1 MRETLPKADSDNN
14 NHFEQRSPLHRLQ
27 INLTCANQMRYN
39 PRAMLPIEHIRG
51 EILEAVREPGFCVL
65 LSAPTGSGKSTRVPG
80 MLMEAG
86 WGERGTIIVVQPR
99 RLAARLLAGYVARQ
113 FPCRLGQEVGYT
125 VRFDS
130 QRSAATRILFVTDGI
145 LERRLTE
152 DPELRGVSAVIFDEV
167 HERRLSGD
175 LCLARVLQLQS
186 GARPDIGVFVMSA
199 TLELD
204 KLQGYLPQARVLRA
218 EGRLYP
224 VEIGYQPP
232 VPVRNKFG
240 YVQPPPVWEQ
250 CAAAVKQL
258 VEQPDCGDVL
268 VFLPGAYEI
277 RRTVEILENVGWMRG
292 RDVFALHGQLPPEA
306 QAQAVEKG
314 DKPRVIVST
323 NIAETSLTIEGVRAV
338 VDSGTARE
346 ARWDP
351 LRGIST
357 LHVVPVSQ
365 AQAEQRAGRA
375 GRLGPGRCIRL
386 WSEAEHRRRAPF
398 PAPEVHRA
406 DISQAFLNL
415 LAWGCRG
422 LGDIRR
428 FPWPDAPT
436 EAETQR
442 AWQLLEELGAATPQ
456 GITPTGQRMLRH
468 PLPPVLARLLVAGE
482 EHGCSTEMA
491 AIAALLQG
499 ENIATAGGLAA
510 SLRHEDDFTDFQA
523 EWRALQA
530 AAQLHFNPQECGK
543 LGIMARA
550 AREVAQAFRQ
560 MCRDRQKEP
569 DFAAAR
575 NGVVR
580 GLLGSFPD
588 HVAARNSTA
597 TSTARLCKRRGGS
610 IAGDSVA
617 REAAVFLAAEMT
629 EVGGKNVETRLSR
642 CTTLQL
648 SDLCLHEDDIAVY
661 DTARRRVLNFHRHL
675 YRDLVIAEKEGGD
688 AAPDAA
694 APLLAEQVVRGNLR
708 LEGWDGHVLQW
719 INRLTCLRNAMPEL
733 EMPDFGE
740 EDRLVAITMLCEG
753 AVCYKDIQNRP
764 VLPIL
769 GEWLSPWQKEC
780 LNKYAPK
787 ALKLANGREVK
798 LLYREDGTPTFGL
811 KCQLLFGV
819 PQTPVIA
826 EGRVKCLV
834 EILAPNQRPYQIT
847 SDLASFWRNGYP
859 QMKKDLAGR
868 YPRHDWPDSAPDA

>member
-1 MRETLPKADSDNN
+1 MRP
-14 NHFEQRSPLHRLQ
+14 
-27 INLTCANQMRYN
+27 
-39 PRAMLPIEHIRG
+39 AMLPIEQIRG
-51 EILEAVREPGFCVL
+51 EILEAVKEPGFCVL

-80 MLMEAG
+80 MLLAAG

-152 DPELRGVSAVIFDEV
+152 DPELNGVSAVIFDEV

-175 LCLARVLQLQS
+175 LCLARVLELQR
-186 GARPDIGVFVMSA
+186 GARPEIGVFVMSA

-204 KLQGYLPQARVLRA
+204 KLQGYLPQATVLRA

-224 VEIGYQPP
+224 VQVSYMPP

-250 CAAAVKQL
+250 CAAAVRQL

-277 RRTVEILENVGWMRG
+277 RRTVEMLEQVGWMRG
-292 RDVFALHGQLPPEA
+292 RDVFALHGQLTPEA
-306 QAQAVEKG
+306 QARAVECG
-314 DKPRVIVST
+314 SRPRVIVST
-323 NIAETSLTIEGVRAV
+323 NIAETSLTIEGVRSV

-351 LRGIST
+351 QRGIST
-357 LHVVPVSQ
+357 LHIVPISQ
-365 AQAEQRAGRA
+365 AQAEQRTGRA

-415 LAWGCRG
+415 LAWGCRS

-436 EAETQR
+436 EAETTR
-442 AWQLLEELGAATPQ
+442 AWQLLEELGAADSQ
-456 GITPTGQRMLRH
+456 GITPTGRQMLRY

-482 EHGCSTEMA
+482 EYGCPAEMA

-499 ENIATAGGLAA
+499 ENIALSTGLHP
-510 SLRHEDDFTDFQA
+510 SLRLEGDFTDFQA

-530 AAQLHFNPQECGK
+530 AARLSYNPQECGR

-560 MCRDRQKEP
+560 MLHKTEAEP
-569 DFAAAR
+569 DFAKHRA
-575 NGVVR
+575 GIVR
-580 GLLGSFPD
+580 GLLGSFPA
-588 HVAARNSTA
+588 HVAVRNSTA
-597 TSTARLCKRRGGS
+597 TGTARLCNRRGGS
-610 IAGDSVA
+610 IAADSIA
-617 REAAVFLAAEMT
+617 RHCEIFLAAEMT
-629 EVGGKNVETRLSR
+629 EVGGKSVETRLSR
-642 CTTLQL
+642 ATAL
-648 SDLCLHEDDIAVY
+648 STAELPTSEADVAMY
-661 DTARRRVLNFHRHL
+661 DPARKRVLNYHRTL
-675 YRDLVIAEKEGGD
+675 YRDLVLTEKETGD
-688 AAPDAA
+688 ATPDAA

-719 INRLTCLRNAMPEL
+719 LNRLTCLRTAMPEL
-733 EMPDFGE
+733 DLPEFSE

-753 AVCYKDIQNRP
+753 AVSYKEIQTRP

-769 GEWLSPWQKEC
+769 GEWLSPWQREC

-787 ALKLANGREVK
+787 AIRLPNGREVK

-819 PQTPVIA
+819 PHTPTIA

-847 SDLASFWRNGYP
+847 GDLASFWRNGYP

-868 YPRHDWPDSAPDA
+868 YPRHDWPPTAPDA

>member
-1 MRETLPKADSDNN
+1 MTQAG
-14 NHFEQRSPLHRLQ
+14 RL
-27 INLTCANQMRYN
+27 TSGCKVVYN
-39 PRAMLPIEHIRG
+39 ARAMLPIEQIRS
-51 EILEAVREPGFCVL
+51 EILEAVQQPGFCVL

-80 MLMEAG
+80 MLLEAG

-113 FPCRLGQEVGYT
+113 FPCQLGQEVGYT

-130 QRSAATRILFVTDGI
+130 RRSAATRILFVTDGI

-152 DPELRGVSAVIFDEV
+152 APELRGVSAIIFDEV

-175 LCLARVLQLQS
+175 LCLARTLELQRS
-186 GARPDIGVFVMSA
+186 TRPDLGVFVMSA

-204 KLQGYLPQARVLRA
+204 KLQSYLPQATVLRA

-224 VEIGYQPP
+224 VEVSYMPP
-232 VPVRNKFG
+232 APVRNKFG

-250 CAAAVKQL
+250 CAAAVRQL
-258 VEQPDCGDVL
+258 VEQKDCGDVL

-277 RRTVEILENVGWMRG
+277 RRTVEILEAVSWMHG
-292 RDVFALHGQLPPEA
+292 RDVFALHGQLTPEM
-306 QAQAVEKG
+306 QARAVECG
-314 DKPRVIVST
+314 SRPRVIVST
-323 NIAETSLTIEGVRAV
+323 NIAETSLTIEGVRSV

-351 LRGIST
+351 LRGISP
-357 LHVVPVSQ
+357 LHVVPISQ
-365 AQAEQRAGRA
+365 AQAEQRTGRA

-386 WSEAEHRRRAPF
+386 WSEAGHRRRAPY
-398 PAPEVHRA
+398 PSPEVHRA

-415 LAWGCRG
+415 LEWGCHN

-436 EAETQR
+436 EAETAR
-442 AWQLLEELGAATPQ
+442 AWQLLEDLGAAGPQ
-456 GITPTGQRMLRH
+456 GITPTGRRMLQY
-468 PLPPVLARLLVAGE
+468 PLPPVLARLLVAGDE
-482 EHGCSTEMA
+482 FGCLTEMA

-499 ENIATAGGLAA
+499 ENIALSSGL
-510 SLRHEDDFTDFQA
+510 SSTLRHEDDFTDFQA

-530 AAQLHFNPQECGK
+530 AARLNYNPQECGR

-560 MCRDRQKEP
+560 MLHRPGEEP
-569 DFAAAR
+569 DFPAHR
-575 NGVVR
+575 EGVVQ
-580 GLLGSFPD
+580 GLLGSFPS

-597 TSTARLCKRRGGS
+597 TGTARLCNRRGGS
-610 IAGDSVA
+610 ITAESVA
-617 REAAVFLAAEMT
+617 REATTFLAAEIT
-629 EVGGKNVETRLSR
+629 EVGGKSVETRLSR
-642 CTTLQL
+642 CTILL
-648 SDLCLHEDDIAVY
+648 PEDLPAREDDVAVY
-661 DTARRRVLNFHRHL
+661 DPVRKRALNHHRRL
-675 YRDLVIAEKEGGD
+675 YRDLVIAEKETGD
-688 AAPDAA
+688 AHPDDA

-719 INRLTCLRNAMPEL
+719 INRLTCLRRAMPEL
-733 EMPDFGE
+733 ELPEFGE
-740 EDRLVAITMLCEG
+740 EDRLVAITMICEG
-753 AVCYKDIQNRP
+753 AVSYKEIQNRA
-764 VLPIL
+764 VLPVL
-769 GEWLSPWQKEC
+769 GEWLSPWQREC
-780 LNKYAPK
+780 LNRYAPK
-787 ALKLANGREVK
+787 AIKLPNGREVK
-798 LLYREDGTPTFGL
+798 LLYREDGTPVFGL

-826 EGRVKCLV
+826 DGRVKCLV

-847 SDLASFWRNGYP
+847 SDLASFWKNGYP

-868 YPRHDWPDSAPDA
+868 YPRHDWPATAW

>member
-1 MRETLPKADSDNN
+1 
-14 NHFEQRSPLHRLQ
+14 
-27 INLTCANQMRYN
+27 
-39 PRAMLPIEHIRG
+39 MLPIEQIRD
-51 EILEAVREPGFCVL
+51 EILEAVKEPGFCVL

-80 MLMEAG
+80 MLLEAG

-175 LCLARVLQLQS
+175 LCLARVLELQR
-186 GARPDIGVFVMSA
+186 GARPEIGVFVMSA

-204 KLQGYLPQARVLRA
+204 KLQGYLPQATVLRA

-224 VEIGYQPP
+224 VQVSYMPP

-250 CAAAVKQL
+250 CAAAVRQL
-258 VEQPDCGDVL
+258 LELPESGDVL

-277 RRTVEILENVGWMRG
+277 RRTVEILEQVGWMRG
-292 RDVFALHGQLPPEA
+292 RDVFALHGQLTPEA
-306 QAQAVEKG
+306 QARAVECG
-314 DKPRVIVST
+314 SRPRVIVST
-323 NIAETSLTIEGVRAV
+323 NIAETSLTIEGVRSV

-357 LHVVPVSQ
+357 LHVVPISQ
-365 AQAEQRAGRA
+365 AQAEQRTGRA

-415 LAWGCRG
+415 LVWGCRS
-422 LGDIRR
+422 LSDIRR
-428 FPWPDAPT
+428 FPWPDSPT
-436 EAETQR
+436 EAETTR
-442 AWQLLEELGAATPQ
+442 AWQLLEELGAVDSQ
-456 GITPTGQRMLRH
+456 GITLTGKQMLRY

-482 EHGCSTEMA
+482 EFGCTTEMA
-491 AIAALLQG
+491 SIAALLQG
-499 ENIATAGGLAA
+499 ENIALSTGLHP
-510 SLRHEDDFTDFQA
+510 SLRMEEDFTDFQA
-523 EWRALQA
+523 EWRALQTA
-530 AAQLHFNPQECGK
+530 ARLSYNPQECGR

-550 AREVAQAFRQ
+550 AREVNQAFRQ
-560 MCRDRQKEP
+560 MLHRQEVEP
-569 DFAAAR
+569 DFAAHRA
-575 NGVVR
+575 GMVR
-580 GLLGSFPD
+580 ALLGSFPA
-588 HVAARNSTA
+588 HVAARNNSSTG
-597 TSTARLCKRRGGS
+597 TARLCNRRGGS
-610 IAGDSVA
+610 IAADSVA
-617 REAAVFLAAEMT
+617 RNCDIFLTAEMT
-629 EVGGKNVETRLSR
+629 EIGGKNVEIRLSR
-642 CTTLQL
+642 ATSL
-648 SDLCLHEDDIAVY
+648 SCNDLPTHEDDVAVY
-661 DTARRRVLNFHRHL
+661 DPARKRVLNYHRTL
-675 YRDLVIAEKEGGD
+675 YRDLVLCEKETGD

-719 INRLTCLRNAMPEL
+719 INRLTCLRAAMPEL
-733 EMPDFGE
+733 ELPEFSE
-740 EDRLVAITMLCEG
+740 EDRMVAITMLCEG
-753 AVCYKDIQNRP
+753 AVSYKEIQNRP

-769 GEWLSPWQKEC
+769 GEWLSPWQREC

-787 ALKLANGREVK
+787 AVRLPNGREVN

-819 PQTPVIA
+819 PNTPVIA

-834 EILAPNQRPYQIT
+834 EILAPNQRPYQLT
-847 SDLASFWRNGYP
+847 ADLASFWRNGYP

-868 YPRHDWPDSAPDA
+868 YPRHDWPPTAPDA

>member
-1 MRETLPKADSDNN
+1 MLV
-14 NHFEQRSPLHRLQ
+14 
-27 INLTCANQMRYN
+27 YN
-39 PRAMLPIEHIRG
+39 ARHMLPIEQIRG
-51 EILEAVREPGFCVL
+51 EILAAVRQPGFCVL

-113 FPCRLGQEVGYT
+113 FPCRPGQEVGYT

-152 DPELRGVSAVIFDEV
+152 DPELHGVSAVIFDEV

-175 LCLARVLQLQS
+175 LCLARVLELQRS
-186 GARPDIGVFVMSA
+186 ARPDIGVFVMSA

-204 KLQGYLPQARVLRA
+204 KLQSYLPQATVLRA

-224 VEIGYQPP
+224 VEVSYMPP

-240 YVQPPPVWEQ
+240 YVQAPPVWEQ
-250 CAAAVKQL
+250 CAEAVRKL
-258 VEQPDCGDVL
+258 VEQKDCGDVL

-277 RRTVEILENVGWMRG
+277 RRTVEILEQVGWMSG
-292 RDVFALHGQLPPEA
+292 RDVFALHGQLSPEA
-306 QAQAVEKG
+306 QSQAVECG
-314 DKPRVIVST
+314 NRPRVIVST
-323 NIAETSLTIEGVRAV
+323 NIAETSLTIEGVRSV

-357 LHVVPVSQ
+357 LHIVPISQ
-365 AQAEQRAGRA
+365 AQAEQRTGRA

-415 LAWGCRG
+415 LVWGCRN
-422 LGDIRR
+422 LSDIRR

-436 EAETQR
+436 EAETAR
-442 AWQLLEELGAATPQ
+442 AWQLLEDLGAADAK
-456 GITPTGQRMLRH
+456 GITATGRRMLQY

-482 EHGCSTEMA
+482 EHGCTTEMA

-499 ENIATAGGLAA
+499 ENITLTSGLSD
-510 SLRHEDDFTDFQA
+510 SLRREDDYTDFQA
-523 EWRALQA
+523 EWRAVQRADALRYQ
-530 AAQLHFNPQECGK
+530 PQECRR

-550 AREVAQAFRQ
+550 AREVAQSFRQ
-560 MCRDRQKEP
+560 MLRNNTAEP

-575 NGVVR
+575 SGVVR
-580 GLLGSFPD
+580 GLLGSFPA

-597 TSTARLCKRRGGS
+597 TGTARLCQRRGGS
-610 IAGDSVA
+610 IATDSVA
-617 REAAVFLAAEMT
+617 READIFLAAEIT
-629 EVGGKNVETRLSR
+629 EVGGKSVETRLSR
-642 CTTLQL
+642 CTVLSPDDLPTL
-648 SDLCLHEDDIAVY
+648 EDDIAIY
-661 DTARRRVLNFHRHL
+661 DPARKRVLNHHRQL
-675 YRDLVIAEKEGGD
+675 YRDLVIAEKETGD
-688 AAPDAA
+688 AAADDA

-719 INRLTCLRNAMPEL
+719 INRLTCLRQAMPEL
-733 EMPDFGE
+733 ELPDFGE
-740 EDRLVAITMLCEG
+740 DDRLVAITMLCEG

-769 GEWLSPWQKEC
+769 GEWLSPRQKEC
-780 LNKYAPK
+780 LNRYAPK
-787 ALKLANGREVK
+787 AIKLANGREVK
-798 LLYREDGTPTFGL
+798 LLYREDGTPVFGL

-826 EGRVKCLV
+826 DGRVKCLV

-868 YPRHDWPDSAPDA
+868 YPRHDWPDTAPDA

>member
-1 MRETLPKADSDNN
+1 MRP
-14 NHFEQRSPLHRLQ
+14 
-27 INLTCANQMRYN
+27 
-39 PRAMLPIEHIRG
+39 AMLPIEQIRG
-51 EILEAVREPGFCVL
+51 EILEAVKEPGFCVL

-80 MLMEAG
+80 MLLEAG

-152 DPELRGVSAVIFDEV
+152 DPELHGVSAVIFDEV

-175 LCLARVLQLQS
+175 LCLARVLELQRGS
-186 GARPDIGVFVMSA
+186 RPEIGVFVMSA

-204 KLQGYLPQARVLRA
+204 KLQGYLPQATVLRA

-224 VEIGYQPP
+224 VQVSYMPP

-250 CAAAVKQL
+250 CAAAVRQL
-258 VEQPDCGDVL
+258 VEQPESGDVL

-277 RRTVEILENVGWMRG
+277 RRTVEILEQVGWMRG
-292 RDVFALHGQLPPEA
+292 RDVFALHGQLTPEA
-306 QAQAVEKG
+306 QARAVECG
-314 DKPRVIVST
+314 SRPRVIVST
-323 NIAETSLTIEGVRAV
+323 NIAETSLTIEGVRSV

-351 LRGIST
+351 QRGIST
-357 LHVVPVSQ
+357 LHVVPISQ
-365 AQAEQRAGRA
+365 AQAEQRTGRA

-415 LAWGCRG
+415 LAWGCRS

-436 EAETQR
+436 EAESSR
-442 AWQLLEELGAATPQ
+442 AWQLLEELGAADSQ
-456 GITPTGQRMLRH
+456 GITPTGRQMLRY
-468 PLPPVLARLLVAGE
+468 PLPPMLARLLVAGE
-482 EHGCSTEMA
+482 EYGCPAEMA

-499 ENIATAGGLAA
+499 ENIATASGLHP
-510 SLRHEDDFTDFQA
+510 SLRQEGDFTDFQA
-523 EWRALQA
+523 EWRALQTA
-530 AAQLHFNPQECGK
+530 VRLNYNPQECDR

-550 AREVAQAFRQ
+550 AREVAMAFRQ
-560 MCRDRQKEP
+560 MLDHRGAEP
-569 DFAAAR
+569 DFTAHR
-575 NGVVR
+575 QGVVR
-580 GLLGSFPD
+580 GLLGSFPA

-597 TSTARLCKRRGGS
+597 TGTARLCKRRGGS
-610 IAGDSVA
+610 IAADSIA
-617 REAAVFLAAEMT
+617 RHCEIFLAAEMT
-629 EVGGKNVETRLSR
+629 EVGGKSVETRLSR
-642 CTTLQL
+642 CTGLTTA
-648 SDLCLHEDDIAVY
+648 DLITGEADVAMY
-661 DTARRRVLNFHRHL
+661 DPARKRVLNYHRTL
-675 YRDLVIAEKEGGD
+675 YRDLVLTEKETGD
-688 AAPDAA
+688 ATPEAA

-719 INRLTCLRNAMPEL
+719 LNRLTCLRAAMPEL
-733 EMPDFGE
+733 ELPDFGE

-753 AVCYKDIQNRP
+753 AVSYKEIQNRP

-769 GEWLSPWQKEC
+769 GEWLSPWQREC

-787 ALKLANGREVK
+787 AIRLPNGREVK
-798 LLYREDGTPTFGL
+798 LLYREDGTPVFGL

-819 PQTPVIA
+819 PHTPTIA
-826 EGRVKCLV
+826 EGSVKCLV

-847 SDLASFWRNGYP
+847 ADLASFWRNGYP

-868 YPRHDWPDSAPDA
+868 DPRHDWPPTAPDA

>member
-1 MRETLPKADSDNN
+1 M
-14 NHFEQRSPLHRLQ
+14 
-27 INLTCANQMRYN
+27 YN
-39 PRAMLPIEHIRG
+39 AAHLMLPIDQIRG
-51 EILEAVREPGFCVL
+51 DILEAVRQPGFCVL

-80 MLMEAG
+80 MLLEAG
-86 WGERGTIIVVQPR
+86 LGEQGTIIVVQPR

-152 DPELRGVSAVIFDEV
+152 DPELKGVSAVIFDEV
-167 HERRLSGD
+167 HERRLSSD
-175 LCLARVLQLQS
+175 LCLARVLELQRHS
-186 GARPDIGVFVMSA
+186 RPELGVFVMSA

-204 KLQGYLPQARVLRA
+204 KLQGYLPQATVLRA
-218 EGRLYP
+218 EGRLFP
-224 VEIGYQPP
+224 VEVSYMPP

-250 CAAAVKQL
+250 CAAAVRQL
-258 VEQPDCGDVL
+258 VEHEDCGDVL

-292 RDVFALHGQLPPEA
+292 RDVFALHGQLTPEA
-306 QAQAVEKG
+306 QAQAVELG
-314 DKPRVIVST
+314 SRPRVIVST
-323 NIAETSLTIEGVRAV
+323 NIAETSLTIEGVRSV

-346 ARWDP
+346 SRWDP

-357 LHVVPVSQ
+357 LHVVPISQ
-365 AQAEQRAGRA
+365 AQAEQRTGRA

-398 PAPEVHRA
+398 PAPEIHRA

-415 LAWGCRG
+415 LAWGCRS
-422 LGDIRR
+422 LGDIRH

-436 EAETQR
+436 EAETTR
-442 AWQLLEELGAATPQ
+442 AWQLLEELGAADSQ
-456 GITPTGQRMLRH
+456 GLTATGRSMLQF
-468 PLPPVLARLLVAGE
+468 PLPPVLARLLVAGLDY
-482 EHGCSTEMA
+482 GCQAEMA

-499 ENIATAGGLAA
+499 ESIALNTGL
-510 SLRHEDDFTDFQA
+510 SDTLRHEDDFTDFQA
-523 EWRALQA
+523 EWRALEA
-530 AAQLHFNPQECGK
+530 AIQLHFNPAECNR

-560 MCRDRQKEP
+560 MMHGYPTAP
-569 DFAAAR
+569 DFAANRA
-575 NGVVR
+575 GVVR
-580 GLLGSFPD
+580 GLLGSFPT
-588 HVAARNSTA
+588 HVAARNNTA
-597 TSTARLCKRRGGS
+597 TGTARLCQRRGGS
-610 IAGDSVA
+610 IAADSVA
-617 REAAVFLAAEMT
+617 RNAEIFMAADMT
-629 EVGGKNVETRLSR
+629 EVGGRNVETRLAR
-642 CTTLQL
+642 CTILTAD
-648 SDLCLHEDDIAVY
+648 DLPVHEDDVAVF
-661 DTARRRVLNFHRHL
+661 DPARKRALNHHRLL
-675 YRDLVIAEKEGGD
+675 YRDLVIAERETGD

-694 APLLAEQVVRGNLR
+694 APLLAEQVLRGNLR

-719 INRLTCLRNAMPEL
+719 INRLSCLRTAMPEL

-753 AVCYKDIQNRP
+753 AVSYKEIQNRP

-780 LNKYAPK
+780 LNRYAPK
-787 ALKLANGREVK
+787 AIKLSNGREVK

-868 YPRHDWPDSAPDA
+868 YPRHDWPDTAPDA

>member
-1 MRETLPKADSDNN
+1 
-14 NHFEQRSPLHRLQ
+14 
-27 INLTCANQMRYN
+27 
-39 PRAMLPIEHIRG
+39 MLPIEQIRDQVLQA
-51 EILEAVREPGFCVL
+51 ISKPGFCVL
-65 LSAPTGSGKSTRVPG
+65 LSAPTGSGKSTRIPG
-80 MLMEAG
+80 MLLEAG
-86 WGERGTIIVVQPR
+86 WGEKGTIIVVQPR

-130 QRSAATRILFVTDGI
+130 QRSEATRILFVTDGI
-145 LERRLTE
+145 LERKLTE
-152 DPELRGVSAVIFDEV
+152 DPELHGVSAVIFDEV

-175 LCLARVLQLQS
+175 LCLARVLELQRS
-186 GARPDIGVFVMSA
+186 ARPEIGVFVMSA

-204 KLQGYLPQARVLRA
+204 KLQSYLPQATILRA

-224 VEIGYQPP
+224 VEIAYRQP

-240 YVQPPPVWEQ
+240 YVQAPPVWEQ
-250 CAAAVKQL
+250 CAGAVRELIEK
-258 VEQPDCGDVL
+258 PDCGDVL

-277 RRTVEILENVGWMRG
+277 RRTVEILEQAGWMRG
-292 RDVFALHGQLPPEA
+292 RDVFALHGQLTPEA
-306 QAQAVEKG
+306 QARAVECG
-314 DKPRVIVST
+314 RNPRVIVST

-357 LHVVPVSQ
+357 LHVVPISQ

-386 WSEAEHRRRAPF
+386 WSEAEHRRRTAF

-415 LAWGCRG
+415 LAWGCRN
-422 LGDIRR
+422 LAEIRH

-436 EAETQR
+436 EAETSR
-442 AWQLLEELGAATPQ
+442 AWQLLETLGAADSH
-456 GITPTGQRMLRH
+456 GLTPTGKKMLQY
-468 PLPPVLARLLVAGE
+468 PLPPVLARLLVAGDT
-482 EHGCSTEMA
+482 HGCPSEMA

-499 ENIATAGGLAA
+499 ESVALNTGLHPN
-510 SLRHEDDFTDFQA
+510 LRLEDDFSDFQA
-523 EWRALQA
+523 EWRAVETA
-530 AAQLHFNPQECGK
+530 ARLNYAPQECSR
-543 LGIMARA
+543 LGIMGRA
-550 AREVAQAFRQ
+550 AREIIQSFRQ
-560 MCRDRQKEP
+560 MTHGRAATP
-569 DFAAAR
+569 DFTTHRSGIVA
-575 NGVVR
+575 
-580 GLLGSFPD
+580 GLLGSFPT
-588 HVAARNSTA
+588 HVAARNNTA
-597 TSTARLCKRRGGS
+597 THTARLCNRQSGS
-610 IAGDSVA
+610 IDSDSVA
-617 REAAVFLAAEMT
+617 RNAEIFLAAEIT
-629 EVGGKNVETRLSR
+629 EIGGKNIETKLGK
-642 CTTLQL
+642 CTSLTLAEL
-648 SDLCLHEDDIAVY
+648 PTREDDVAVY
-661 DTARRRVLNFHRHL
+661 DTARKRVLNMHRIL
-675 YRDLVIAEKEGGD
+675 YCDLVLSEKETGD

-719 INRLTCLRNAMPEL
+719 INRLTCLRTAMPEL
-733 EMPDFGE
+733 ELPDFGE
-740 EDRLVAITMLCEG
+740 EDRLVAITMLCDG
-753 AVCYKDIQNRP
+753 AVSYKDIQNRP

-787 ALKLANGREVK
+787 AIKLPNGREVK

-819 PQTPVIA
+819 PHTPTVA

-847 SDLASFWRNGYP
+847 SDLSSFWRNGYP

-868 YPRHDWPDSAPDA
+868 YPRHDWPAAAPDA

>member
-1 MRETLPKADSDNN
+1 MRP
-14 NHFEQRSPLHRLQ
+14 
-27 INLTCANQMRYN
+27 
-39 PRAMLPIEHIRG
+39 AMLPIEQIRG
-51 EILEAVREPGFCVL
+51 EILEAVKEPGFCVL

-80 MLMEAG
+80 MLLEAG
-86 WGERGTIIVVQPR
+86 CGERGTIIVVQPR

-152 DPELRGVSAVIFDEV
+152 DPELHGVSAVIFDEV

-175 LCLARVLQLQS
+175 LCLARVLELQR

-204 KLQGYLPQARVLRA
+204 KLQSYLPQATVLRA

-224 VEIGYQPP
+224 VQVSYMPP

-250 CAAAVKQL
+250 CAAAVRQL
-258 VEQPDCGDVL
+258 VEQPESGDVL

-277 RRTVEILENVGWMRG
+277 RRTVEILEQVGWMRG
-292 RDVFALHGQLPPEA
+292 RDVFALHGQLTPEA
-306 QAQAVEKG
+306 QARAVECG
-314 DKPRVIVST
+314 SRPRVIVST
-323 NIAETSLTIEGVRAV
+323 NIAETSLTIEGVRSV

-351 LRGIST
+351 QRGIST
-357 LHVVPVSQ
+357 LHVVPISQ
-365 AQAEQRAGRA
+365 AQAEQRTGRA

-406 DISQAFLNL
+406 DISQAYLNL
-415 LAWGCRG
+415 LAWGCRS

-436 EAETQR
+436 EAETTR
-442 AWQLLEELGAATPQ
+442 AWQLLEELGAADAA
-456 GITPTGQRMLRH
+456 GITPTGRQMLRY

-482 EHGCSTEMA
+482 EYGCPAEMA

-499 ENIATAGGLAA
+499 ENIALSTGLHP
-510 SLRHEDDFTDFQA
+510 SLRQEGDFTDFQA

-530 AAQLHFNPQECGK
+530 AVRLNYNPQECGR

-550 AREVAQAFRQ
+550 AREVAMAFRQ
-560 MCRDRQKEP
+560 MLDHRGAEP
-569 DFAAAR
+569 DFTAHR
-575 NGVVR
+575 QGVVR
-580 GLLGSFPD
+580 GLLGSFPA

-597 TSTARLCKRRGGS
+597 TGTARLCKRRGGS
-610 IAGDSVA
+610 IAADSIA
-617 REAAVFLAAEMT
+617 RNCEIFLAAEMT
-629 EVGGKNVETRLSR
+629 EVGGKSVETRLSR
-642 CTTLQL
+642 CTGLTTA
-648 SDLCLHEDDIAVY
+648 DLITSEADVAMY
-661 DTARRRVLNFHRHL
+661 DPARKRVLNYHRTL
-675 YRDLVIAEKEGGD
+675 YRDLVLTEKETGD
-688 AAPDAA
+688 ATPEAA

-719 INRLTCLRNAMPEL
+719 LNRLTCLRTAMPEL
-733 EMPDFGE
+733 ELPDFSE

-753 AVCYKDIQNRP
+753 AVSYKEIQTRP

-769 GEWLSPWQKEC
+769 GEWLSPWQREC

-787 ALKLANGREVK
+787 ALRLPNDREVK

-819 PQTPVIA
+819 PHTPTIA

-847 SDLASFWRNGYP
+847 ADLASFWRNGYP

-868 YPRHDWPDSAPDA
+868 YPKHEWPDSALDAPR

>member
-1 MRETLPKADSDNN
+1 
-14 NHFEQRSPLHRLQ
+14 
-27 INLTCANQMRYN
+27 
-39 PRAMLPIEHIRG
+39 MLPIEQIRG
-51 EILEAVREPGFCVL
+51 EILEAVKEPGFCVL

-80 MLMEAG
+80 MLLEAG
-86 WGERGTIIVVQPR
+86 WGEKGTIIVVQPR
-99 RLAARLLAGYVARQ
+99 RLAARLLAAYVARQ

-175 LCLARVLQLQS
+175 LCLARVLELQRS
-186 GARPDIGVFVMSA
+186 ARPEIGVFVMSA

-204 KLQGYLPQARVLRA
+204 KLQGYLPQATVLRA
-218 EGRLYP
+218 EGRLFP
-224 VEIGYQPP
+224 VEVSYMPP

-250 CAAAVKQL
+250 CAAAVRQL
-258 VEQPDCGDVL
+258 VEQPESGDVL
-268 VFLPGAYEI
+268 VFLPGVYEI
-277 RRTVEILENVGWMRG
+277 RRTVEILEQVGWMHG
-292 RDVFALHGQLPPEA
+292 RDVFALHGQLTPEA
-306 QAQAVEKG
+306 QARAVEHG
-314 DKPRVIVST
+314 SRPRVIVST
-323 NIAETSLTIEGVRAV
+323 NIAETSLTIEGVRSV
-338 VDSGTARE
+338 VDCGTARE

-357 LHVVPVSQ
+357 LHIVPISQ

-386 WSEAEHRRRAPF
+386 WSEAEQRRRSPF

-406 DISQAFLNL
+406 DISQAYLNL

-436 EAETQR
+436 EAESAR
-442 AWQLLEELGAATPQ
+442 AWQLLEELGAADSQ
-456 GITPTGQRMLRH
+456 GITPTGRQMLRY

-482 EHGCSTEMA
+482 EYGCPAEMA

-499 ENIATAGGLAA
+499 ENIAMASGLHP
-510 SLRHEDDFTDFQA
+510 SLRHDGDFTDFQA
-523 EWRALQA
+523 EWRALQTA
-530 AAQLHFNPQECGK
+530 VRLNYNPQECGK

-550 AREVAQAFRQ
+550 AREVAMAFRQ
-560 MCRDRQKEP
+560 MLDHRSAEP
-569 DFAAAR
+569 DFTAHR
-575 NGVVR
+575 QGVVR
-580 GLLGSFPD
+580 GLLGSFPA
-588 HVAARNSTA
+588 HVAARNGTA
-597 TSTARLCKRRGGS
+597 TGTARLCNRRGGS
-610 IAGDSVA
+610 IEADSVA
-617 REAAVFLAAEMT
+617 RQCEVFLAAEMT
-629 EVGGKNVETRLSR
+629 EVGGKSVETRLSR
-642 CTTLQL
+642 CTGLTTA
-648 SDLCLHEDDIAVY
+648 DLITREDDVAVY
-661 DTARRRVLNFHRHL
+661 DPARKRVLNHRRTL
-675 YRDLVIAEKEGGD
+675 NRDLVLVEKETGD
-688 AAPDAA
+688 AAPEAA

-719 INRLTCLRNAMPEL
+719 INRLACLRTAMPEL
-733 EMPDFGE
+733 ELPDFGE

-753 AVCYKDIQNRP
+753 AVSYKEIQNRP

-769 GEWLSPWQKEC
+769 GEWLSPWQREC

-787 ALKLANGREVK
+787 AIRLPNGREVK
-798 LLYREDGTPTFGL
+798 LLYREDGTPVFGL

-819 PQTPVIA
+819 PHTPTIA

-847 SDLASFWRNGYP
+847 GDLASFWQNGYP

-868 YPRHDWPDSAPDA
+868 YPRHDWPPTAPDA